1 MKKYIL
7 LPIFIFSH
15 LFAQQT
21 ATTNDGK
28 EVILFEDGTWQ
39 YTVYFADIKPA
50 HIDSLEIPEI
60 PVNSQVVVHSGY
72 TLSYNEMHEQANW
85 VAYEL
90 TEKETEGKYKRTDKF
105 IVDPDVKTGSAE
117 SKDYKKSGYDQGH
130 LAPAA
135 DMAWSKT
142 AMKES
147 FYYSNMSPQEPG
159 FNRGIWK
166 NLEEQVRSWAIDNKA
181 VYVVT
186 GPVLTEGLPSIGPN
200 KVSVPQ
206 YYYKVILDYTWPEV
220 KGIGFILPNKKSE
233 DKLQNYAVSIDS
245 VEKLTSI
252 NFFYKLPDI
261 QEKYIESMM
270 DVNKWIWK

>member
-1 MKKYIL
+1 MKYFIIIIL
-7 LPIFIFSH
+7 SCTSV

-21 ATTNDGK
+21 VTTDEGK
-28 EVILFEDGTWQ
+28 KVILFEDGTWQ
-39 YTVYFADIKPA
+39 YAVYFDDIKPV

-60 PVNSQVVVHSGY
+60 PMNAQVVVHAGY

-90 TEKETEGKYKRTDKF
+90 TEKETEGKYKRANKF
-105 IVDPDVKTGSAE
+105 IVDPDIITGSAE

-130 LAPAA
+130 MAPAA

-166 NLEEQVRSWAIDNKA
+166 NLEEQLRTWAIDNKA
-181 VYVVT
+181 IYVVT
-186 GPVLTEGLPSIGPN
+186 GPVLTEGLPAIGPN
-200 KVSVPQ
+200 KVSVPK
-206 YYYKVILDYTWPEV
+206 YYYKVVLDYSWPEI
-220 KGIGFILPNKKSE
+220 KGIGFILPNEKSE
-233 DKLQNYAVSIDS
+233 DRLQNYAVSIDS
-245 VEKLTSI
+245 VEKVTGI
-252 NFFYKLPDI
+252 NFFYKLPDD
-261 QEKYIESMM
+261 QEKYIESIF
-270 DVNKWIWK
+270 DVGAWFKE

>member
-1 MKKYIL
+1 MKKIIL
-7 LPIFIFSH
+7 LLFVSSS

-21 ATTNDGK
+21 ATTDEGK
-28 EVILFEDGTWQ
+28 KVILFEDGSWQ
-39 YTVYFADIKPA
+39 YAVYFDDIKPA

-60 PVNSQVVVHSGY
+60 PMNAQVVVHAGY

-90 TEKETEGKYKRTDKF
+90 TEKETEGKYKRTNKF
-105 IVDPDVKTGSAE
+105 IVDPDIITGSAE
-117 SKDYKKSGYDQGH
+117 SKDCKKSGYDQGH

-159 FNRGIWK
+159 FNRVIWK
-166 NLEEQVRSWAIDNKA
+166 NLEEQVRTWAIDNKA
-181 VYVVT
+181 IYVVT
-186 GPVLTEGLPSIGPN
+186 GPVLTEGLPAIGPN
-200 KVSVPQ
+200 KVSVPK
-206 YYYKVILDYTWPEV
+206 YYYKVVLDYSWPEI

-233 DKLQNYAVSIDS
+233 DQLQNYAVSIDS
-245 VEKLTSI
+245 VEKVTGI
-252 NFFYKLPDI
+252 NFFYKLPDD

-270 DVNKWIWK
+270 DVNEWIWK